1 MKHRCP
7 LPRECRYPRSVAP
20 PRVRFAPSPT
30 GYFHVGG
37 ARTALFN
44 WLYARQQQGVFVLRI
59 EDTDTDRNR
68 DEWVDGIQR
77 AMQWLGLDWDEG
89 PYFQSQRMDLYQT
102 AIDKLLAAGHAY
114 ACDCTQE
121 AVRERAARHGGPPGY
136 DGFCRDRGLEALPG
150 RLVRFRTPDVGTTTV
165 HDLIRGEPSFPN
177 DRIEDFAIRKSSGE
191 PLFILANVVDD
202 AEMAISHVIRG
213 EEHLPNTPKYQL
225 LWDVLGYGPHPVFAH
240 LPLLVNEERQKLSKR
255 RDKVALEDY
264 RDEGYLPEGLRNYL
278 ALLGWSPGDDR
289 ELLTLGEL
297 ISEFRLED
305 VKSAPAFFDER
316 KLQAVNSEYLR
327 RLPEDE
333 FVARV
338 LAWFRGTW
346 APIAPMV
353 QQRARTLGDVPK
365 IVDFLYLA
373 EPVIDME
380 AWEAGVGR
388 QPAFAQILD
397 AALAQFATCEWTA
410 AVLHDVTKAIGEGVG
425 VPQLG
430 KAQAPIRLA
439 VTGRDVGPPLFESL
453 QLLGRE
459 RTLARLRRA
468 EEMLSAAPA

>member
-1 MKHRCP
+1 
-7 LPRECRYPRSVAP
+7 VAP

-59 EDTDTDRNR
+59 EDTDTERNR

-121 AVRERAARHGGPPGY
+121 AVRERAAVRGGPPGY

-165 HDLIRGEPSFPN
+165 HDLIRGEPTFPN
-177 DRIEDFAIRKSSGE
+177 DRIEDFAIRKSSGG
-191 PLFILANVVDD
+191 PLFIVANVVDD
-202 AEMAISHVIRG
+202 AEMAISDVIRG

-225 LWDVLGYGPHPVFAH
+225 LWDALGYGPHPVFAH
-240 LPLLVNEERQKLSKR
+240 LPLLVNEKRQKLSKR

-289 ELLTLGEL
+289 ELLTLDEL

-327 RLPEDE
+327 RLPEDD
-333 FVARV
+333 FVAQV
-338 LAWFRGTW
+338 LGWFRDTW
-346 APIAPMV
+346 APIAPLV
-353 QQRARTLGDVPK
+353 QERARTLGDVPK
-365 IVDFLYLA
+365 MVDFLYLA
-373 EPVIDME
+373 EPVIDMK
-380 AWEAGVGR
+380 AWEREVRR

-397 AALAQFATCEWTA
+397 AARAEYATCQWTA
-410 AVLHDVTKAIGEGVG
+410 AALHDVTKSLGEAVG

-468 EEMLSAAPA
+468 REMLSAAPAS